1 MCLILLANRVHPQY
15 QTVLAANRDEF
26 YSRPTGPLNWHG
38 NVLCG
43 RDEVGGGTWF
53 GVDTNGRW
61 AIVTN
66 FRGPEKKSVS
76 TSRGQ
81 LVASYLNSNLTVT
94 EYLQHLQKEAPHY
107 AGFNLLISDA
117 ENICYFSNRDESRP
131 NFDPLPPGVYGLS
144 NHLLNTDWPKV
155 DLGKIKLKSLLSS
168 SDQLQCTR
176 IFGLLQDGTI
186 PPDDQ
191 LPDTGV
197 GLAKE
202 RLLASMFISSDDYGT
217 RCSTSLLMT
226 THGSITV
233 AEKSFPSNEIERFE
247 FQIDSSKNG
256 IHDAI
261 ED

>member
-1 MCLILLANRVHPQY
+1 MCLILLANQVHPHY

-26 YSRPTGPLNWHG
+26 YSRPTGPLSWHG
-38 NVLCG
+38 NVLCV

-53 GVDTNGRW
+53 GVDTKGRW

-81 LVASYLNSNLTVT
+81 LVASYLKSNLTAT
-94 EYLQHLQKEAPHY
+94 EYLKHLRKEAPHY

-117 ENICYFSNRDESRP
+117 EDVRYFSNRDESHH
-131 NFDPLPPGVYGLS
+131 NFDPLPPGIYGLS

-155 DLGKIKLKSLLSS
+155 NLGKSKLHSLLSS
-168 SDQLQCTR
+168 SDQLQSTHLFR
-176 IFGLLQDGTI
+176 LLQDGSL
-186 PPDDQ
+186 PPDAQ

-202 RLLASMFISSDDYGT
+202 RLLASVFISSDDYGT

-226 THGSITV
+226 PDGSIAV
-233 AEKSFPSNEIERFE
+233 AEKSYPSNEIARFE
-247 FQIDSSKNG
+247 FEIDSSKNG

>member
-1 MCLILLANRVHPQY
+1 MCLILLANQVHPRY

-26 YSRPTGPLNWHG
+26 YSRPTGPLSWHG
-38 NVLCG
+38 NILCG

-53 GVDTNGRW
+53 GVDTKGRW

-66 FRGPEKKSVS
+66 FRGPEKKNVS

-81 LVASYLNSNLTVT
+81 LVAAYLKSSLTAI
-94 EYLQHLQKEAPHY
+94 EYLHRLLQNEAPHY

-117 ENICYFSNRDESRP
+117 EDVRYYSNRDESRP
-131 NFDPLPPGVYGLS
+131 NLDPLPPGIYGLS

-155 DLGKIKLKSLLSS
+155 ELGKIKLRSQLSS
-168 SDQLQCTR
+168 SDPLQSTQL
-176 IFGLLQDGTI
+176 FELLKDQSI

-197 GLAKE
+197 GLPKE
-202 RLLASMFISSDDYGT
+202 RLLASMFISSEGYGT
-217 RCSTSLLMT
+217 RCSTSFLMT
-226 THGSITV
+226 PDGSITV

-247 FQIDSSKNG
+247 FEI
-256 IHDAI
+256 
-261 ED
+261 